1 MSTVFPCFF
10 FFFFVLEAG
19 HSPRSPTLRFSR
31 YYKYAAS
38 IMSEKTCLSTF
49 ESGWFHCA
57 QHYICVYISTPH
69 FKAVYDFFFKQK
81 YLAPIA
87 HHLILN
93 EAVVQKCSVKKMVLE
108 ISQNSRENICALGLQ
123 LYQKRDSGTGVFL

>member
-1 MSTVFPCFF
+1 MFTFSLIILYLNLQFFAKHKKVVGAITPKISGPLYKKCPQFFRVFFLFF
-10 FFFFVLEAG
+10 FNFFVLEAG

-69 FKAVYDFFFKQK
+69 FKAVYDFFFFF
-81 YLAPIA
+81 YA
-87 HHLILN
+87 
-93 EAVVQKCSVKKMVLE
+93 EVSCSHCTSFDIK
-108 ISQNSRENICALGLQ
+108 
-123 LYQKRDSGTGVFL
+123 